1 MNADWKHQF
10 RNRME
15 QYSEPAPEGLWD
27 EIMTSVESEQKKSGT
42 RFLYILSG
50 IAAAAV
56 LVLAVILPSD
66 KATDTG
72 TRQIAGLQ
80 ASGDNDMGRIV
91 ETVLPP
97 KPINT
102 FQERVRTGIFTDTS
116 KQSESETMISPTT
129 PDADRPGP
137 AEPTAEKPGHET
149 SAEETSAEQADGV
162 SDGYNFAKDRP
173 AERHGDWQD
182 FVLAE
187 ASEKAGKSRK
197 MSVNVFA
204 SGFPGGS
211 ENHTG
216 YSDMVMTAAA
226 AAPMRY
232 GASPLAD
239 IVFFNSTQ
247 TVETETQHYLPIRA
261 GIRFS
266 WYFTPRWS
274 IESGLAY
281 SWLLSKSRSGSDA
294 YFIDSRQS
302 LHYIGIPLNIGYDF
316 WRNDMFSVYA
326 SIGGMLEKCVG
337 GNLRQSYIYG
347 NDPRN
352 DRTDRLTVKPL
363 QWSVSATAGAQ
374 VRIAGNIGFFIE
386 PGAIYHFHNGSEIES
401 SYTAHP
407 FNFNLN
413 LGLRFSF
420 E

>member
-42 RFLYILSG
+42 RFLYILS
-50 IAAAAV
+50 
-56 LVLAVILPSD
+56 
-66 KATDTG
+66 
-72 TRQIAGLQ
+72 
-80 ASGDNDMGRIV
+80 
-91 ETVLPP
+91 P

>member
-42 RFLYILSG
+42 RLLYILSG

-72 TRQIAGLQ
+72 NRQIAGLQ
-80 ASGDNDMGRIV
+80 ASGDDDMGRII

-97 KPINT
+97 KPINS
-102 FQERVRTGIFTDTS
+102 FQERVRTGVFTDT
-116 KQSESETMISPTT
+116 I
-129 PDADRPGP
+129 PDTDRPGP
-137 AEPTAEKPGHET
+137 AEPAAEKPGHET
-149 SAEETSAEQADGV
+149 SAEQADGA
-162 SDGYNFAKDRP
+162 SDGYNFTKDRP

-316 WRNDMFSVYA
+316 WRNDRFSVYA
-326 SIGGMLEKCVG
+326 SIGGMLEKCAG
-337 GNLRQSYIYG
+337 GSVRQSYIYG

-352 DRTDRLTVKPL
+352 DRTDRLTVRPL

-374 VRIAGNIGFFIE
+374 IRITGDIGFFIE